1 MTRWTRAPEAPM
13 QIPARLEINNGLCTY
28 RPRGTHSLVEAVD
41 LVSSAIAYCRERGV
55 TKILIDVTELTDL
68 PIPTLVDRFLMVEE
82 WAQVADGTVVVAMVA
97 PAEYIHPQKFGVKVA
112 LHFGLIC
119 DVYTS
124 LGDASKWL
132 NESANHANRMG
143 E

>member
-1 MTRWTRAPEAPM
+1 M
-13 QIPARLEINNGLCTY
+13 
-28 RPRGTHSLVEAVD
+28 EAVD
-41 LVSSAIAYCRERGV
+41 LVSSAIAYCRESGV
-55 TKILIDVTELTDL
+55 TKLLIDVTDLTDL

-82 WAQVADGTVVVAMVA
+82 WAELADGTVVVAMVA
-97 PAEYIHPQKFGVKVA
+97 PPEHIHPDKFGVKVA

-124 LGDASKWL
+124 VADASKWL
-132 NESANHANRMG
+132 LESANHAHRNR